1 MKEKSRSFQ
10 NVNMTYDDLIGTILK
25 DYSGFNFT
33 QCIGEG
39 QAIGKPLFQ
48 YKETDWNFLKRIASE
63 LKSEVY
69 CDIIDLNN
77 TLYFG
82 TNSGNNHELQDDI
95 SYKACK
101 DLKIFYKAGGY
112 DLGFH
117 DTDYFYYEIKSRERY
132 SIGDNIYFKQKDV
145 YVSDYE
151 AYKYQDEIIYKYKLR
166 RKNGVWQTKIYNS
179 LLCGASL
186 EGKVLAVEGEE
197 VKLHLSIDGNQDEGE
212 GSRFKYAPSTGNT
225 MYSMPVV
232 GTSARLY
239 FPDESG
245 NEPLVSGCVR
255 SNGSSCAKTSDTTKR
270 YFGTEHG
277 SELEMTPSALNI
289 KGGSASPISIS
300 IDDNIGIKITSPKKL
315 TLSADSEIIM
325 KTPKNVKINGAS
337 QINALKSNTQSGFSL
352 ETDLH
357 FLSDNI
363 IKNGSSSES
372 YPDFDDEP
380 QAGTMPEPEPPKE
393 EKKGFN
399 WGGLLVAAVAA
410 VAVVAAVATFGVGA
424 VLIGAAI
431 GAACAVAST
440 AVSDGLSGTK
450 SSLGTYIKNAL
461 VGAVSGAIFG
471 PFGTFGSLGGMMAFG
486 GVTGMADSLLNQAVE
501 GKFSLGQTLFDGL
514 IGAATAG
521 LLHGAGKVV
530 SKVSPY
536 IKTGMGKV
544 LSKLSAGAK
553 NILNKVSGTADNILG
568 AFSKTSRELFEK
580 AANKVDNVVTS
591 IKNSAKDLVDRI
603 SGKFN
608 EVTSRIDNKIDQV
621 LHSAVNKADD
631 ALNSI
636 NKWVDKKVY
645 DLSDGFGLVPEPVGG
660 GKIPY
665 EAPEN
670 IKPVENLISKM
681 NGRGSEGVDIINVNQ
696 SPSVESIINGEAK
709 VPTNRQGFDE
719 WFDSLTSNECNQL
732 WECPSIKKIIKD
744 RLRDGNNHEWY
755 KVSNANV
762 AKEWGLTTQE
772 IKYDAV
778 TEINTNNSNDL
789 WFVDIEGGEGNIISG
804 RHGDGKKAIDS
815 THTTLE
821 NSASSYA
828 HKELDNL
835 FNANGNNDDYLRSL
849 NEWADSHLI
858 STIKD
863 GGYSNEENI
872 VARGRDVLPECI
884 RLPRE

>member
-1 MKEKSRSFQ
+1 MA
-10 NVNMTYDDLIGTILK
+10 T
-25 DYSGFNFT
+25 
-33 QCIGEG
+33 
-39 QAIGKPLFQ
+39 
-48 YKETDWNFLKRIASE
+48 
-63 LKSEVY
+63 
-69 CDIIDLNN
+69 
-77 TLYFG
+77 
-82 TNSGNNHELQDDI
+82 
-95 SYKACK
+95 
-101 DLKIFYKAGGY
+101 
-112 DLGFH
+112 
-117 DTDYFYYEIKSRERY
+117 
-132 SIGDNIYFKQKDV
+132 
-145 YVSDYE
+145 
-151 AYKYQDEIIYKYKLR
+151 
-166 RKNGVWQTKIYNS
+166 
-179 LLCGASL
+179 
-186 EGKVLAVEGEE
+186 
-197 VKLHLSIDGNQDEGE
+197 
-212 GSRFKYAPSTGNT
+212 
-225 MYSMPVV
+225 
-232 GTSARLY
+232 
-239 FPDESG
+239 
-245 NEPLVSGCVR
+245 
-255 SNGSSCAKTSDTTKR
+255 
-270 YFGTEHG
+270 
-277 SELEMTPSALNI
+277 
-289 KGGSASPISIS
+289 
-300 IDDNIGIKITSPKKL
+300 
-315 TLSADSEIIM
+315 
-325 KTPKNVKINGAS
+325 
-337 QINALKSNTQSGFSL
+337 
-352 ETDLH
+352 
-357 FLSDNI
+357 
-363 IKNGSSSES
+363 
-372 YPDFDDEP
+372 
-380 QAGTMPEPEPPKE
+380 
-393 EKKGFN
+393 
-399 WGGLLVAAVAA
+399 

-521 LLHGAGKVV
+521 ILHGMGKLI

-544 LSKLSAGAK
+544 LGKLSAGAK

-580 AANKVDNVVTS
+580 AANKVGNVVTS
-591 IKNSAKDLVDRI
+591 IKNSAQDLADRI
-603 SGKFN
+603 CGKFN
-608 EVTSRIDNKIDQV
+608 EVTSRIDNKIDDALRSV
-621 LHSAVNKADD
+621 VNKADD

-665 EAPEN
+665 EAPKN

-681 NGRGSEGVDIINVNQ
+681 SGRGSEGVDIINVNQ
-696 SPSVESIINGEAK
+696 SPSVESIINGEVK

-719 WFDSLTSNECNQL
+719 WFDSLTSDECNQL

-804 RHGDGKKAIDS
+804 RHGDGKKAVES

-835 FNANGNNDDYLRSL
+835 FNTSGNNDDYLRSL
-849 NEWADSHLI
+849 NEWADSHLN
-858 STIKD
+858 SRYALK
-863 GGYSNEENI
+863 SNEIYNYHTNFCMVSVVGNFDTKLNMVYASFTRIIMSLLFSHTSEQCFVYDIRSKQAIDKEIYMKTFDNMKSWYEKNEEIFPVDWYVNYVIYENEGKFNGITLGFETFNDYEIEIHNKELSVEELLKVIKYI
-872 VARGRDVLPECI
+872 VINVISRQDKIKNRDLISILINGNYDEAVVKQVESKVLYKKTLVVI
-884 RLPRE
+884 F

>member
-1 MKEKSRSFQ
+1 
-10 NVNMTYDDLIGTILK
+10 
-25 DYSGFNFT
+25 
-33 QCIGEG
+33 
-39 QAIGKPLFQ
+39 
-48 YKETDWNFLKRIASE
+48 
-63 LKSEVY
+63 
-69 CDIIDLNN
+69 
-77 TLYFG
+77 
-82 TNSGNNHELQDDI
+82 
-95 SYKACK
+95 
-101 DLKIFYKAGGY
+101 
-112 DLGFH
+112 
-117 DTDYFYYEIKSRERY
+117 
-132 SIGDNIYFKQKDV
+132 
-145 YVSDYE
+145 
-151 AYKYQDEIIYKYKLR
+151 
-166 RKNGVWQTKIYNS
+166 
-179 LLCGASL
+179 
-186 EGKVLAVEGEE
+186 
-197 VKLHLSIDGNQDEGE
+197 
-212 GSRFKYAPSTGNT
+212 
-225 MYSMPVV
+225 
-232 GTSARLY
+232 
-239 FPDESG
+239 
-245 NEPLVSGCVR
+245 
-255 SNGSSCAKTSDTTKR
+255 
-270 YFGTEHG
+270 
-277 SELEMTPSALNI
+277 
-289 KGGSASPISIS
+289 
-300 IDDNIGIKITSPKKL
+300 
-315 TLSADSEIIM
+315 M
-325 KTPKNVKINGAS
+325 KTPKNVKINGVS
-337 QINALKSNTQSGFSL
+337 QISALKSNTQSGFSL
-352 ETDLH
+352 ETDLN
-357 FLSDNI
+357 FFSDNV

-380 QAGTMPEPEPPKE
+380 QAGQMPEPEPPKE

-399 WGGLLVAAVAA
+399 WGGLL
-410 VAVVAAVATFGVGA
+410 VAAVATFGVGA

-461 VGAVSGAIFG
+461 VGAVSGSIFG

-521 LLHGAGKVV
+521 ILHGMGKLI

-544 LSKLSAGAK
+544 LGKLSAGAK

-568 AFSKTSRELFEK
+568 AFSKTSRKLFEK
-580 AANKVDNVVTS
+580 AANKVGNVVTS
-591 IKNSAKDLVDRI
+591 IKNSAQDLADRI
-603 SGKFN
+603 CGKFN
-608 EVTSRIDNKIDQV
+608 EVTSRIDNKIDDALRSV
-621 LHSAVNKADD
+621 VNKADD

-681 NGRGSEGVDIINVNQ
+681 SGRGSEGVDIINVNQ
-696 SPSVESIINGEAK
+696 SPSVESIINGEVK

-719 WFDSLTSNECNQL
+719 WFDSLTSDECNQL

-755 KVSNANV
+755 K

-804 RHGDGKKAIDS
+804 RHGDGKKAVDS
-815 THTTLE
+815 TNTTLE

-835 FNANGNNDDYLRSL
+835 FNTSGNNDDYLRSL

-858 STIKD
+858 SAIKD
-863 GGYSNEENI
+863 AGYSDAENI
-872 VARGRDVLPECI
+872 VAIGRDVLPDCI